1 MMMTTTMMMNNNN
14 NNNDDDGIIDDVD
27 DDDMMMMTMTM
38 MVVVVMVMMRMLPSK
53 RIRIIRE
60 SLQMMYLAHK
70 CLKTSYY
77 CRAIIY
83 VGTCQ
88 TGWLKCLPNES

>member
-1 MMMTTTMMMNNNN
+1 MMMMNNNN
-14 NNNDDDGIIDDVD
+14 NSNDNDGVVG

-38 MVVVVMVMMRMLPSK
+38 RVVVVMVMMRMLPSK
-53 RIRIIRE
+53 RIRRIRE
-60 SLQMMYLAHK
+60 SLQVMYLAQKNK

-88 TGWLKCLPNES
+88 TLWLKCLPNES